1 MKISDFARE
10 NGVSV
15 RTLRYYDEIGLLEPA
30 HTDPDTGYRFYAA
43 DAAEQLSAIRFY
55 QLLGFSLEETRG
67 LLCQPED
74 VRQTALRRQREELVR
89 QRDRLNRLIALLDAP
104 SAAPE
109 KPSLTSLL
117 SAYARAYHAQ
127 MMCSGFRDEFVRALL
142 TDEEW
147 VALRGYLL
155 SGRDFLLPE
164 HSALTDEDALHR
176 MVCTQFLPV
185 TLARSAYCEE
195 ALQCAL
201 RTGTTQAVLLGA
213 GLETTALRGLP
224 IPIYE
229 VDRAASQADKRERL
243 HRAGLRSPAVYVPAD
258 LTLDDLPARLREAG
272 FDPTRKTFFTLLGVS
287 YYLPLNALNALLADI
302 AAIAVQG
309 TAFLLDYAEDAF
321 RTADVPRVR
330 NMRAMADAAGEP
342 ILTTFTEGRLAALLE
357 RHDFALYEHV
367 SWEALGTRFL
377 ADTPDVSAFE
387 HINCALAV
395 FTGK

>member
-15 RTLRYYDEIGLLEPA
+15 RTLRYYDEIGLLKPA
-30 HTDPDTGYRFYAA
+30 RTDPDTGYRDYSPAE
-43 DAAEQLSAIRFY
+43 AEQLSVIRFY
-55 QLLGFSLEETRG
+55 QLLGFSLEETQT
-67 LLCQPED
+67 LLRQPGD
-74 VRQTALRRQREELVR
+74 ARQTALRRQREELVR

-104 SAAPE
+104 PSAPE

-127 MMCSGFRDEFVRALL
+127 MGLGGFRDEFARSLL

-147 VALRGYLL
+147 GALRGYLL
-155 SGRDFLLPE
+155 SGRDFLLPGE
-164 HSALTDEDALHR
+164 TPLTDEDALHR

-185 TLARSAYCEE
+185 TLARSAHGEE
-195 ALQCAL
+195 TLQCAL
-201 RTGTTQAVLLGA
+201 RTGTAQAVLLGA
-213 GLETTALRGLP
+213 GLEMTALRHP
-224 IPIYE
+224 DMTVYE
-229 VDRAASQADKRERL
+229 VDRPASQADKRERL
-243 HRAGLRSPAVYVPAD
+243 RRAGLRSPAVYVPAD

-272 FDPTRKTFFTLLGVS
+272 FDPTRKTVFTLLGVS
-287 YYLPLNALNALLADI
+287 YYLPLSALDALLADI
-302 AAIAVQG
+302 SSIAVQG

-321 RTADVPRVR
+321 RTADAPRVR
-330 NMRAMADAAGEP
+330 RMIAMADAASEP
-342 ILTTFTEGRLAALLE
+342 ILTTFTEGSLAALLE
-357 RHDFALYEHV
+357 RHGFALYEHV

-387 HINCALAV
+387 HISCALAV